1 MSAILQSKF
10 GKKIYPQGK
19 TIDVVSNMNWLQ
31 KRSLTDEELNQVP
44 RIELT
49 EYQMSK
55 NGLYSTLKFYITA
68 LANSNLKKEINPYE
82 NLYSA
87 KPTGMKFIFPYFNE
101 ELDNHSS
108 AWQVAKDLADASGL
122 DLGGIVKKITNIGK
136 TAYEAYRATIRPDKV
151 SSYKVSPYIWKSTV
165 GIRPSINFSLFNTP
179 TSPEENITDTYTNNK
194 NLVDYLRL
202 ASTFDQVGP
211 IEAQPPSIFTV
222 LIPGVYYMPAAT
234 IESFQVKSIGSVI
247 LKNIR
252 GHTQFLPEAF
262 NINMILQPLV
272 PSSQGITFAGAHS
285 TMYDVDLKDFSAIS
299 NTVDEKLEEVANNIL
314 NNQTQKAF
322 ENSTDEGARPK

>member
-1 MSAILQSKF
+1 MSEILQSKF
-10 GKKIYPQGK
+10 GKKIYPQGV

-31 KRSLTDEELNQVP
+31 KRSLTNEELGQVP
-44 RIELT
+44 RIILT
-49 EYQMSK
+49 EYQMSM
-55 NGLYSTLKFYITA
+55 NGLYSTLRFYKTA
-68 LANSNLKKEINPYE
+68 FANSNFKNGEINPYE

-122 DLGGIVKKITNIGK
+122 DLGGIVKEITNIVGSLK
-136 TAYEAYRATIRPDKV
+136 TAYEAYRAMIRPDKF

-179 TSPEENITDTYTNNK
+179 TSPEEDITDTYTNNK

-247 LKNIR
+247 LKDIG

-285 TMYDVDLKDFSAIS
+285 TMEGVDFLKSFSAIS
-299 NTVDEKLEEVANNIL
+299 NAADNISVPTPPEDAAYQDKS
-314 NNQTQKAF
+314 NNQPT
-322 ENSTDEGARPK
+322 G